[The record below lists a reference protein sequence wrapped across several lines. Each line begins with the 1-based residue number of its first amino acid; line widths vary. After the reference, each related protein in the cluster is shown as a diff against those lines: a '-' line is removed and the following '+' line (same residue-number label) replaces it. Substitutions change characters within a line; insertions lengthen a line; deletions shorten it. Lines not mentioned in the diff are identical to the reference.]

1 MTRKRYVLPAVTAS
15 FHETT
20 VGIEVRCVSTFNK
33 WVADLRRGRLV
44 PPFKFCW
51 TEHPDSTEYYNLRGS
66 FWPERR
72 RDGIYV
78 VAKLCLT
85 DLYCDPEY
93 KLAEFFKMISP
104 KGERPSLGWCITVT
118 VQ

>member
-1 MTRKRYVLPAVTAS
+1 MTRKHYVLPAFNVS

-33 WVADLRRGRLV
+33 WVADLRRGRLA
-44 PPFKFCW
+44 PFKFYW
-51 TEHPDSTEYYNLRGS
+51 TEHPDSTEYYNLLGS

-78 VAKLCLT
+78 VARLCLT

-93 KLAEFFKMISP
+93 KLAEFFKMISS